1 MFLFVLLIVLFLNLI
16 NSYSIGS
23 NNNGINSISV
33 YNKNDKIIKR
43 MSSLSGG
50 SSKKKLNKSIKSQS
64 NEKKDDDDISKYDD
78 EDDEEDDDEKK
89 ELNPKYKPR
98 EGSITVDINAILTKF
113 WSFCKSF
120 LFKKKTYGN
129 KKKVN
134 SNSNNISS
142 TSSRLQK
149 EIKQFMENPPDNCKL
164 NVGSNIRVWVINIK
178 GSDGTIYAGEE
189 YKLKMIFPKDYP
201 SKPPSVYFLKPC
213 PRHEHVY
220 SNGDICLNL
229 LGRDWRPTLTAQ
241 TLAVSILSML
251 SSAKEKTL
259 PQDNAMHADSP
270 PGQQQENW
278 MYHDDRC

>member
-1 MFLFVLLIVLFLNLI
+1 MKFIVIVFLIVVVFLDYS
-16 NSYSIGS
+16 NSS
-23 NNNGINSISV
+23 SISSIPSISISSSL
-33 YNKNDKIIKR
+33 NDKIVKLTSIQ
-43 MSSLSGG
+43 GG
-50 SSKKKLNKSIKSQS
+50 SNKKKSKKVTKDN
-64 NEKKDDDDISKYDD
+64 DDDDNDND
-78 EDDEEDDDEKK
+78 NNEK
-89 ELNPKYKPR
+89 ELKPKYKPH
-98 EGSITVDINAILTKF
+98 EGSITVDINAIVSKI
-113 WSFCKSF
+113 WSFCKSL
-120 LFKKKTYGN
+120 LFKQKTYGN
-129 KKKVN
+129 KKK
-134 SNSNNISS
+134 
-142 TSSRLQK
+142 TSSSSSSKVIGSSSANTRLQK
-149 EIKQFMENPPDNCKL
+149 EIKQFLENPPDNCKL

>member
-1 MFLFVLLIVLFLNLI
+1 
-16 NSYSIGS
+16 
-23 NNNGINSISV
+23 
-33 YNKNDKIIKR
+33 
-43 MSSLSGG
+43 LSGG
-50 SSKKKLNKSIKSQS
+50 SSKKKQNISKKSRII
-64 NEKKDDDDISKYDD
+64 EKKDDDNNKDD
-78 EDDEEDDDEKK
+78 KDNDDDGDDDNDDDDDEEEEKDSVK
-89 ELNPKYKPR
+89 KGLKPKYKPR
-98 EGSITVDINAILTKF
+98 EGSITVDINAIVAKF

-120 LFKKKTYGN
+120 LFKQKNYGS
-129 KKKVN
+129 KKKVSSN
-134 SNSNNISS
+134 SNSNNIGS